1 MADKFATMMQEGW
14 GVPLEKGRAM
24 IHQVIPAAHQTVAR
38 VQLFP
43 EANMKVER
51 RGVALAEKAHVTA
64 MCGVGLVE
72 VAGMVHIGAPSVG
85 WLREV
90 EVKPLKQTKKQQASK
105 FERLSEALRL
115 GMNFDVERLQERSD
129 VEGWEIDFA
138 RLAWS
143 KITSWMVKKTDGA
156 YDEATLMV
164 AARKCDRKMLGLIL
178 QKCKANNIVFVKDA
192 LGLPEPKKKVR
203 KAQPKSKEAK
213 RVEEERAR
221 AELKRA
227 AQAAREAE
235 AEQRRAAIEAAEEQA
250 NAVKQ
255 DRVVQAVSAHLQALT
270 ERQRPPAVRHT
281 ADDEVKLAVDFAGIV
296 SLSAALGDQSEVAK
310 MVQDALRKPCGMACT
325 RYLQVLEMLGAG
337 KVNLPQHVLDSMR
350 VKAQYE
356 QAVRDVDPTGV
367 TAVIA
372 DPAFPGQLRTDA
384 RLVERQVRACRDFF
398 SAAAEGGVSGLQAA
412 WPKLEKTR
420 ASVQAISTELDIFD
434 AAAKSESQLLLVSGL
449 AEVMDG
455 AAAGGFFQCASSSG
469 EPRRSPRPKQSKRAA
484 HRSASVT
491 L

>member
-235 AEQRRAAIEAAEEQA
+235 AELRRAAMEAAEEHA
-250 NAVKQ
+250 KAVKYGA
-255 DRVVQAVSAHLQALT
+255 VVQAVSAHLEALV
-270 ERQRPPAVRHT
+270 ERQHPPAVQQF
-281 ADDEVKLAVDFAGIV
+281 AGEEGKLAFEFAGIV
-296 SLSAALGDQSEVAK
+296 SLSAALGDQSENTHVAK
-310 MVQDALRKPCGMACT
+310 MVQDALHKPCGMACT
-325 RYLQVLEMLGAG
+325 QYLQVLEMLGEG
-337 KVNLPQHVLDSMR
+337 KVILPQDVLDSMR
-350 VKAQYE
+350 AKAQYE
-356 QAVRDVDPTGV
+356 QAIRDANPIGV
-367 TAVIA
+367 TLAIA
-372 DPAFPGQLRTDA
+372 CPAFPEQLRTDA
-384 RLVERQVRACRDFF
+384 QLVERQVRAYRDFLN
-398 SAAAEGGVSGLQAA
+398 AATAGGMSSLKLAWAEF
-412 WPKLEKTR
+412 EKIR
-420 ASVQAISTELDIFD
+420 ASVQAVSTELDIFD
-434 AAAKSESQLLLVSGL
+434 AAAKSESQLPLVSAL

-455 AAAGGFFQCASSSG
+455 TPAHGFFHCA
-469 EPRRSPRPKQSKRAA
+469 A
-484 HRSASVT
+484 
-491 L
+491 